1 MKSILGKALVTA
13 GAALA
18 LAAVA
23 APAQAHE
30 PVTAGG
36 GGQYVTSAEPHNIF
50 AAGEVY
56 GFAETA
62 HSYAAGLAFGW
73 ATDTSSGGGFEGVA
87 GTR

>member
-36 GGQYVTSAEPHNIF
+36 GGQYIASAEPHNIF
-50 AAGEVY
+50 AAGEIE

-62 HSYAAGLAFGW
+62 HAYAAGFGVGW
-73 ATDTSSGGGFEGVA
+73 ATDIASGGGFEGIA